1 MRHWNHDLKSG
12 RTLRAALKGRNPV
25 RTLQSLKTCWQEVF
39 EVLNNSIDIC
49 DECSIFE
56 NISNVDCLLE
66 SYNQKN
72 SFDVE
77 DIEEIDYL
85 LSEFY
90 DFCDYNSIW
99 VTL

>member
-1 MRHWNHDLKSG
+1 MRYWNYDLKSG
-12 RTLRAALKGRNPV
+12 KALRAALKSRNPV
-25 RTLQSLKTCWQEVF
+25 RTLESLKTCWQEVF
-39 EVLNNSIDIC
+39 EALDNSIDIC
-49 DECSIFE
+49 DECNIFE
-56 NISNVDCLLE
+56 KISNVDCLLE

-72 SFDVE
+72 SLDVE
-77 DIEEIDYL
+77 EFKEIDCL